1 MAVVSGPGGETP
13 PAWLL
18 GAWHLIRA
26 EAPLEMIPGTRMAF
40 RFGGQLDYA
49 LTVEG
54 RTTRFALVYR
64 VVGDTLRTENPSSP
78 HAAEA
83 RLSLGDDDILTLDFG
98 GPRAWFAREYGEDD
112 EFEP

>member
-1 MAVVSGPGGETP
+1 MTGGGGPA

-26 EAPLEMIPGTRMAF
+26 EAPLEMLPGTRME
-40 RFGGQLDYA
+40 FGQGGHLEYA

-64 VVGDTLRTENPSSP
+64 VDGDLLRTENPASP

-83 RLSLGDDDILTLDFG
+83 RLSLGDGDILTLDFG
-98 GPRAWFAREYGEDD
+98 GPRAWFAREYD
-112 EFEP
+112 EYEP

>member
-1 MAVVSGPGGETP
+1 MAPVSAQGHGP

-26 EAPLEMIPGTRMAF
+26 EAPLEMLPGTRMEF
-40 RFGGQLDYA
+40 GEGGQLEYA

-64 VVGDTLRTENPSSP
+64 VDGDLLHTENPASP

-83 RLSLGDDDILTLDFG
+83 HVSLGDDDILTLDFG
-98 GPRAWFAREYGEDD
+98 GPRAWFAREYD
-112 EFEP
+112 EW